1 MELHLFSGGAAQ
13 AVVNGL
19 RSDFEAAHA
28 CAVVPT
34 FGAVGTMRDKLLAGA
49 PCDLL
54 ILSQVLIDQLTQQGH
69 LVPGSAQ
76 ALGRVET
83 GVAVCA
89 GSPPVAVHDG
99 DALRAALQACTGLY
113 VPHLTQSTAGIHI
126 AGVLK
131 KLGLDQI
138 LADRIH
144 EFPNGNAAMTAM
156 AKAGGPGLIG
166 CTQVTE
172 IRYTQGVTL
181 VGDLPSGYGLS
192 TVYTAAVCTRA
203 AAPDLAAEFVRT
215 LTGSGSSALR
225 TASGF
230 GV

>member
-1 MELHLFSGGAAQ
+1 MELRLFSGGAAQ

-19 RSDFEAAHA
+19 RSAFEAAHGCTLA
-28 CAVVPT
+28 PS

-54 ILSQVLIDQLTQQGH
+54 VLSQALIDQLLQQGH
-69 LVPGSAQ
+69 LIEGSARP
-76 ALGRVET
+76 LGRVET

-89 GSPPVAVHDG
+89 GSEPVDVSHG
-99 DALRAALQACTGLY
+99 DALRATLAACTGLY

-131 KLGLDQI
+131 KLGLDSI
-138 LADRIH
+138 LAGRIH
-144 EFPNGNAAMTAM
+144 EFPNGAAAMAAM
-156 AKAGGPGLIG
+156 AKAGGRGVLG

-172 IRYTQGVTL
+172 ILYTPGVTL
-181 VGDLPSGYGLS
+181 VGDLPPGYGLS

-203 AAPDLAAEFVRT
+203 AARELAAAFVDA
-215 LTGSGSSALR
+215 LSGPASSALR
-225 TASGF
+225 RDAGF